1 MDGVLWVAAT
11 PIGNAQ
17 DASLRLLSVFE
28 NADLIAAEDTR
39 KAKFLMKA
47 LGITTHAKVISFFAA
62 NEEARVREML
72 DAVLNGSN
80 VLMITDAGMPGV
92 SDPGY
97 SLVSGAIA
105 RGITPVV
112 LPGPSAV
119 TTALAQSGLPMER
132 FIFDGFIPRT
142 DGARRDYFKGIAH
155 EARTVVLFESPR
167 RLPSSLAVAAE
178 VLGAERLGAICREMT
193 KTYEETIHGT
203 IVELSEWASTH
214 EVLGEITLVI
224 APAPTALRPTNEHIL
239 AQAQRLISLGMG
251 KREATTEL
259 AQEYGIPK
267 RDIYDLLIGSSKA
280 D

>member
-1 MDGVLWVAAT
+1 MNGVLWVAAT

-105 RGITPVV
+105 RGITPIV

-132 FIFDGFIPRT
+132 FIFDGFISRT

-178 VLGAERLGAICREMT
+178 VLGADRLGAICREMT

-203 IVELSEWASTH
+203 IAELAQWASTH
-214 EVLGEITLVI
+214 EVLGEITIVI
-224 APAPTALRPTNEHIL
+224 APAPSTLRPTNEHIL

-251 KREATTEL
+251 KREATAEL

-267 RDIYDLLIGSSKA
+267 RDIYDLLIASSKA

>member
-1 MDGVLWVAAT
+1 MNGLLWVAAT

-17 DASLRLLSVFE
+17 DASLRLLSVLE
-28 NADLIAAEDTR
+28 QADLIAAEDTR
-39 KAKFLMKA
+39 KAKFLMNA
-47 LGITTHAKVISFFAA
+47 LGISTQAKVISFFAA

-72 DAVLNGSN
+72 DAVSNGSN

-105 RGITPVV
+105 RGIIPVV

-132 FIFDGFIPRT
+132 FIFDGFIART
-142 DGARRDYFKGIAH
+142 DGARREYFKGIAR
-155 EARTVVLFESPR
+155 EERTVVLFESPR
-167 RLPSSLAVAAE
+167 RLASSLAVASE
-178 VLGAERLGAICREMT
+178 LLGSDRRGAICREMT

-203 IVELSEWASTH
+203 IAELAHWASAH
-214 EVLGEITLVI
+214 EVLGEITIVI
-224 APAPTALRPTNEHIL
+224 APAPAAVRPTNEDIL

-251 KREATTEL
+251 KREATAEL
-259 AQEYGIPK
+259 AQEFGIAK
-267 RDIYDLLIGSSKA
+267 RDIYDLLIASSKA

>member
-1 MDGVLWVAAT
+1 MNGVLWVAAT
-11 PIGNAQ
+11 PIGNVQ

-119 TTALAQSGLPMER
+119 TTALALSGLPMDR

-142 DGARRDYFKGIAH
+142 DGARWDYFLGIAH

-167 RLPSSLAVAAE
+167 RLPSSLAGAAE

-203 IVELSEWASTH
+203 IAELAHWASTH

-267 RDIYDLLIGSSKA
+267 RDIYDLLIATSKA

>member
-1 MDGVLWVAAT
+1 MNGLLWVAAT

-17 DASLRLLSVFE
+17 DASLRLLSVLE
-28 NADLIAAEDTR
+28 QADLIAAEDTR
-39 KAKFLMKA
+39 KAKFLMNA
-47 LGITTHAKVISFFAA
+47 LGISTQAKVISFFAA

-72 DAVLNGSN
+72 DAVSNGSN

-105 RGITPVV
+105 RGIIPVV

-132 FIFDGFIPRT
+132 FIFDGFIART
-142 DGARRDYFKGIAH
+142 DGARREYFKGIAR
-155 EARTVVLFESPR
+155 EERTVVLFESPR
-167 RLPSSLAVAAE
+167 RLASSLAVASE
-178 VLGAERLGAICREMT
+178 LLGSDRRGAICREMT

-203 IVELSEWASTH
+203 IAELAHWASTR
-214 EVLGEITLVI
+214 EVLGEITIVI
-224 APAPTALRPTNEHIL
+224 APAPAAVRPTNEDIL

-251 KREATTEL
+251 KREATAEL
-259 AQEYGIPK
+259 AQEFGIAK
-267 RDIYDLLIGSSKA
+267 RDIYDLLIASSKA

>member
-1 MDGVLWVAAT
+1 MNGVLWVAAT

-17 DASLRLLSVFE
+17 DASLRLISVFE

-39 KAKFLMKA
+39 KAKYLMKA

-97 SLVSGAIA
+97 SLISGAITA
-105 RGITPVV
+105 GIIPIV

-132 FIFDGFIPRT
+132 FIFDGFISRT

-178 VLGAERLGAICREMT
+178 VLGADRLGAICREMT

-203 IVELSEWASTH
+203 IAELAQWASTH
-214 EVLGEITLVI
+214 EVLGEITIVI
-224 APAPTALRPTNEHIL
+224 APAPSTLRPTNEHIL

-251 KREATTEL
+251 KREATAEL

-267 RDIYDLLIGSSKA
+267 RDIYDLLIASSKA